1 VRTKTCPLFH
11 SPVGSARV
19 PRDCEREIVVPG
31 LRPSRM
37 WLECLPLQGA
47 NQNLSAFF
55 LRKAGASYLAMNPD
69 ADTNDLF
76 PDFSPVPQMVFVND
90 SVSLQTEADQ
100 RVILVHGVVYS
111 HYSREDRTAE
121 AYALVSLYESGYVDQ
136 NDLARSFGYS
146 TRTLRRFQQRLH
158 SGGLNALVRPE
169 GRPAG
174 GSTGPKPT
182 ARDRTILRLKT
193 RGLSNRG
200 IGGRLGLSEMMIR
213 KILRRLGW
221 QPAPEATLPLLS
233 KADPPTE
240 PATISHSS
248 SDHIPLPA
256 APPPPLPREEPGV
269 KPAAQSFDQ
278 NPLDRSIDRL
288 WAALGLLDDALPLFA
303 PAQNLPR
310 AGVLLAIPALNVSG
324 LLSAAEKIYGS
335 LRPSFYG
342 LRTTLVA
349 YVLLALLRIPRPE
362 ALKEYPPGELGRI
375 VGLDR
380 MPEVKTLR
388 RKLARLAAG
397 KGSFQLGQE
406 IARQRIREHGHVLGF
421 LYVDGHVRAYHGKHT
436 IPKAYVTR
444 ARLASPA
451 TTDYWVNDKRG
462 DPLFV
467 VTAEANAALTRM
479 LPTVLGEVRKLLGPK
494 RRATV
499 VFDRGGWSPKLFRE
513 LLALDFD
520 ILTYRK
526 GRTRRIAEARF
537 TSHKARLDG
546 RRVRY
551 LLHEQ
556 PVRFLKGKLR
566 LRQITRLTQGGHQ
579 TPIVTSRWDLRAIVL
594 AYRMFERWRQENFF
608 KYVREEYLIDA
619 LADHQIEPDDPN
631 RSVPNPA
638 RKAIEKELRQ
648 MQTELGK
655 LRASYAAIT
664 LDARPR
670 RLPRTEVKKAKEKLR
685 TEIAQAKARLEKL
698 QAQHHALPRR
708 VSVAQAQ
715 KGQAVVKL
723 STERKH
729 LTNVLK
735 MVAYQIESDLLE
747 LIRPHYKRVEEEGRT
762 FIQTALQDAADL
774 EPTEDQLHMTL
785 APLSSPH
792 RSRVLEA
799 LCAALNETHT
809 KFPGTE
815 LEIHYSVATAP
826 ESPKSGQVPKVLCQE
841 I

>member
-1 VRTKTCPLFH
+1 MPLA
-11 SPVGSARV
+11 SPTTPARN
-19 PRDCEREIVVPG
+19 RRAR
-31 LRPSRM
+31 LASRPHLA
-37 WLECLPLQGA
+37 WVFALQGA

-55 LRKAGASYLAMNPD
+55 SRKTAASYLAMNSAPD
-69 ADTNDLF
+69 PSDLF
-76 PDFSPVPQMVFVND
+76 PDFSPVPQMVFVNER
-90 SVSLQTEADQ
+90 VSFQTEGNQ
-100 RVILVHGVVYS
+100 RVILVHGVVHS

-121 AYALVSLYESGYVDQ
+121 AYALVSLYESGYADQ

-146 TRTLRRFQQRLH
+146 ARTLRRFEERLH
-158 SGGLNALVRPE
+158 SGGLSALVRPE
-169 GRPAG
+169 GRPAD
-174 GSTGPKPT
+174 GSIPKPT
-182 ARDRTILRLKT
+182 PRDGTILRLKAQ
-193 RGLSNRG
+193 GISNRG
-200 IGGRLGLSEMMIR
+200 IAGRLGLSEMMIR

-221 QPAPEATLPLLS
+221 QPAPEEATLPLLPQ
-233 KADPPTE
+233 ADA
-240 PATISHSS
+240 PAKPVTVTISDSS
-248 SDHIPLPA
+248 ADQISLP
-256 APPPPLPREEPGV
+256 APPPPPPQREEPV
-269 KPAAQSFDQ
+269 SKQAAQSFDR
-278 NPLDRSIDRL
+278 NPLDRSMDRL

-310 AGVLLAIPALNVSG
+310 AGVLLAVPALLASG
-324 LLSAAEKIYGS
+324 LLAAAEKIYGR
-335 LRPSFYG
+335 LAPSFYG
-342 LRTTLVA
+342 LRTTLLA

-362 ALKEYPPGELGRI
+362 ALKEYSPGELGRI

-388 RKLARLAAG
+388 RKLSQLAARQ
-397 KGSFQLGQE
+397 GSQALGQE
-406 IARQRIREHGHVLGF
+406 IAQQRIREHGHVFGF

-444 ARLASPA
+444 ARLAAPA

-462 DPLFV
+462 DTVFV
-467 VTAEANAALTRM
+467 VTSQDNAALTRM

-537 TSHKARLDG
+537 TQHKAKLDG

-566 LRQITRLTQGGHQ
+566 LRQITRLTEGGHQ
-579 TPIVTSRWDLRAIVL
+579 TPIVTSRWDLRASVL

-619 LADHQIEPDDPN
+619 LADYEIEPDDPN

-638 RKAIEKELRQ
+638 RKAIEKELRRMRAQ
-648 MQTELGK
+648 LAK
-655 LRASYAAIT
+655 LRANYAAIT
-664 LDARPR
+664 LDAHPR
-670 RLPRTEVKKAKEKLR
+670 RLPRTAAKKAKEKLR
-685 TEIAQAKARLEKL
+685 TEIAQSKARLEKL

-708 VSVAQAQ
+708 VSVTEAQ

-735 MVAYQIESDLLE
+735 MVAYNMP
-747 LIRPHYKRVEEEGRT
+747 LISNPPKISSVSRWPHSVRLIDREFSRLFARP
-762 FIQTALQDAADL
+762 
-774 EPTEDQLHMTL
+774 
-785 APLSSPH
+785 
-792 RSRVLEA
+792 
-799 LCAALNETHT
+799 
-809 KFPGTE
+809 
-815 LEIHYSVATAP
+815 
-826 ESPKSGQVPKVLCQE
+826 
-841 I
+841 